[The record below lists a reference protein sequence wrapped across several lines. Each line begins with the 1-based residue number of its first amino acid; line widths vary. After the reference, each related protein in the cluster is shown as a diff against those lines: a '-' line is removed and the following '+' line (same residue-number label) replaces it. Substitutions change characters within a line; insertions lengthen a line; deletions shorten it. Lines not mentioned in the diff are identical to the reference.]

1 MNQPETIHRWSDAW
15 LLLAVGCQ
23 LSLEEIPLSVLI
35 TRADTIQH
43 AVPSFEEVDG
53 GLARLSIAG
62 LVRVIDGCVA
72 LTPSGLELISRT
84 ATPRR
89 ALLQWQEEL
98 GRVLKASPWSAD
110 YAPATARR
118 EPWMHAV
125 VSRMYYEKALR
136 DSGR

>member
-1 MNQPETIHRWSDAW
+1 MNQPETIYQWSDTW

-35 TRADTIQH
+35 TRADAIQH
-43 AVPSFEEVDG
+43 AVPSFDEVDG

-62 LVRVIDGCVA
+62 LVRVIDGRVA
-72 LTPSGLELISRT
+72 LTPSGLELISHT

-98 GRVLKASPWSAD
+98 GRVLKASRWSAD
-110 YAPATARR
+110 YATATARR
-118 EPWMHAV
+118 EPWVHAV
-125 VSRMYYEKALR
+125 VSQMDYQKALR